1 MSFVTPMISGASL
14 FGFALLS
21 VFLNVQIQTPVM
33 LLLALGAVLIC
44 LPAIKKF
51 QFTKEGFSIE
61 AAEPR
66 QTTRT
71 QSSGTDEAALD
82 KRIARPETV
91 PADNINLRTVRPA
104 MGLFYGTISGVL
116 SAGLGLTYFQFDAS
130 TDFQVTSLWPAPPFP
145 ALFYSAALFG
155 LLVRS
160 QSIDRIQLLLI
171 PLAVYVAWIAGFR
184 VAFFLGPSSLHYS
197 PIICGLAGGLV
208 GGLLLTL
215 GLSVIAKEL
224 RSVAAIFATAIVG
237 GAAGALL
244 GLPSP
249 HIASYEPFAFPVF
262 VGWQGAVSLCIGFF
276 MTSRHEKLAL
286 KTT

>member
-1 MSFVTPMISGASL
+1 
-14 FGFALLS
+14 
-21 VFLNVQIQTPVM
+21 M

-66 QTTRT
+66 QAT
-71 QSSGTDEAALD
+71 QTQPSGADEAAFYN
-82 KRIARPETV
+82 RIARPEAV
-91 PADNINLRTVRPA
+91 PAGNINLRTVRPA

-116 SAGLGLTYFQFDAS
+116 SAGLGLTYFQFNAA
-130 TDFQVTSLWPAPPFP
+130 TGQVISLWPAPPFP

-160 QSIDRIQLLLI
+160 RSIDRIQLLLI

-184 VAFFLGPSSLHYS
+184 VAFFLGPSSLHY
-197 PIICGLAGGLV
+197 PQIICGLAGGLV

-215 GLSVIAKEL
+215 GLSVVAKEL

-237 GAAGALL
+237 GAAGTLL

-249 HIASYEPFAFPVF
+249 HIASYEMFAFPVF
-262 VGWQGAVSLCIGFF
+262 VGWQGVVSLSIGFF
-276 MTSRHEKLAL
+276 MTTRHEKLAL